1 MRDRFGKRPS
11 AIRSA
16 LHSVTNTPK
25 VPIEAVKTQQNNR
38 SQLDAA
44 LRGSGA
50 PNYIF
55 SHKDD
60 ASEKTAHQVSE
71 GMIRAPAGDLSRQGL
86 RNAMSAAP
94 SPKQSHS
101 DASLALGQFDGES
114 IENALRSPARQ
125 LPVSLRTDFERSF
138 DQDFSQIN
146 IHTGHEAS
154 AAASD
159 IGARAFATGRH
170 VVFNSGQY
178 QPDTVRG
185 QQLLAHEL
193 THIAQQKHMPLGRNS
208 QGARFIQRNDHDT
221 PAPNTSS
228 YRWPGSRPLFPDLQ
242 LRLDPRIS
250 MEIEV
255 MSRMRQILAPD
266 FVSRSLGELDLS
278 TVVTPPQ
285 PWLPT
290 GGESGGESQLLVPRG
305 SGPSTPRA
313 GSAGDVLRAVLKIP
327 AVSTA
332 LDRVRDQAVGG
343 VRRDWRRLSTGEQ
356 VLVIT
361 QTALIGGSALTAI
374 FANDSSRSAVLGLI
388 QDRDLPVPGVE
399 GLTLRFNATR
409 PNRSV
414 GFTLNVGQFLPPS
427 LGF

>member
-11 AIRSA
+11 AIRSVQN
-16 LHSVTNTPK
+16 SVTDTPK

-44 LRGSGA
+44 LRGNGA
-50 PNYIF
+50 PSYIF

-71 GMIRAPAGDLSRQGL
+71 GMTRAPAGDLSRKGL
-86 RNAMSAAP
+86 RNAMSTAP
-94 SPKQSHS
+94 SLKQSHS

-114 IENALRSPARQ
+114 IESVLRSPARQ
-125 LPVSLRTDFERSF
+125 LPVSLRAGFEKNF
-138 DQDFSQIN
+138 DQDFSQIK

-208 QGARFIQRNDHDT
+208 QGVRFIQRNDHDT
-221 PAPNTSS
+221 PAPSTST

-242 LRLDPRIS
+242 LSLDPLIS

-255 MSRMRQILAPD
+255 MRRMRQIFSPD
-266 FVSRSLGELDLS
+266 FVSRSLSELDFS
-278 TVVTPPQ
+278 TVMTPTQ
-285 PWLPT
+285 PWLP
-290 GGESGGESQLLVPRG
+290 SGGDSSEESQPLVPRG

-356 VLVIT
+356 ALIIT
-361 QTALIGGSALTAI
+361 QTALIGGGALTGI

-399 GLTLRFNATR
+399 GFTFRFNATG

-414 GFTLNVGQFLPPS
+414 GFTLNVGQFLPS
-427 LGF
+427 SFGF